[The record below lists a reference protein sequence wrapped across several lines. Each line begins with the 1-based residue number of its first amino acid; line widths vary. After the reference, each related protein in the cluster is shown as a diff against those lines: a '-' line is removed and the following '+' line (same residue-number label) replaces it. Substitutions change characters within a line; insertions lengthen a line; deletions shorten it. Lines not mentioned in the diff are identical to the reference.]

1 MRKDQILSAQQRI
14 ADALAGGQT
23 VWEVDDEIIT
33 PLTGLS
39 EDGKAALFLY
49 AWSMRLP
56 ERARADATAMAL
68 DSL

>member
-1 MRKDQILSAQQRI
+1 MRSQILSALQQI
-14 ADALAGGQT
+14 ADALAAGQT
-23 VWEVDDEIIT
+23 VWEVEDEIIK
-33 PLTGLS
+33 PLTGIN

-49 AWSMRLP
+49 AWSMRQP